1 MKSSLRHWAVG
12 ALVVASASQAM
23 ANVELTASMPLP
35 TQPWYLNDV
44 HDFVITFTNTGTD
57 PSPAAASV
65 YFAVP
70 LETELKSP
78 LPHGCIARPSTLTQY
93 VDCPVPVVPAGA
105 STTFTLP
112 TTGIALY
119 QPPGNGMDL
128 RVITQLTYDPGT
140 GSQQFPVAF
149 VGGSFYIIPKP
160 VVTPPVVT
168 PPVVT
173 PSVTAV
179 PTMGPF
185 GLGLLGA
192 GLAAL
197 ALRRRQRKADQS

>member
-44 HDFVITFTNTGTD
+44 HDFAITFTNTGTD

-65 YFAVP
+65 YIAVP
-70 LETELKSP
+70 LETELNLP

-112 TTGIALY
+112 ATGIALY
-119 QPPGNGMDL
+119 QPPGNGLDL

-140 GSQQFPVAF
+140 GTSQQFPVAF
-149 VGGSFYIIPKP
+149 VGGPFFIIPKP
-160 VVTPPVVT
+160 VQPPVTPT
-168 PPVVT
+168 
-173 PSVTAV
+173 VTAV
-179 PTMGPF
+179 PTMGTF
-185 GLGLLGA
+185 GLGLLGT
-192 GLAAL
+192 GLAGL
-197 ALRRRQRKADQS
+197 ALRRRQRKANQR